1 MLFSKATTDQRR
13 MAIDE
18 HIKQVNGWTWNMGRL
33 NVVVVVVGGTFSA
46 TFSTFSLMW
55 DCYFCTYSQISLK
68 AYYYYY

>member
-33 NVVVVVVGGTFSA
+33 NVVVVVVVGGTFSV
-46 TFSTFSLMW
+46 SHIL
-55 DCYFCTYSQISLK
+55 YI
-68 AYYYYY
+68 

>member
-18 HIKQVNGWTWNMGRL
+18 HIKQVNGRTWNMGRL
-33 NVVVVVVGGTFSA
+33 NVVVVVVVGGTFSA

-55 DCYFCTYSQISLK
+55 DFFFCTYSQISLK
-68 AYYYYY
+68 AYYY